1 MTDYSK
7 IEIVKAIITELLLK
21 SGIPGSVE
29 FEESITKGLV
39 FNISSPDSFLLI
51 GRQGATLHSLQ
62 ILVRA
67 LAAKKLQSQE
77 PFWFTRTPNQN
88 NQDGGAIKTT
98 ENLNVEDKGRR
109 LVFGFTLDVDD
120 YKRKREWFLKETA
133 KAAVEKAKMT
143 GRSQALEPMPNY
155 ERRLVHAYLQGHC
168 PEAESSSIG
177 DEPYRKVVIRIK
189 R

>member
-1 MTDYSK
+1 MTDYNK
-7 IEIVKAIITELLLK
+7 IEIVKNIITEILAK
-21 SGIPGSVE
+21 AEIPGSVE

-62 ILVRA
+62 ILVQA
-67 LAAKKLQSQE
+67 LTAKKLQSQE
-77 PFWFTRTPNQN
+77 PFW
-88 NQDGGAIKTT
+88 
-98 ENLNVEDKGRR
+98 
-109 LVFGFTLDVDD
+109 FTLDVDD

-143 GRSQALEPMPNY
+143 GHAQALEPMPNY
-155 ERRLVHAYLQGHC
+155 ERRLVHAYLQEHN
-168 PEAESSSIG
+168 PEVESSSIG
-177 DEPYRKVVIRIK
+177 NEPYRKVVIRIK

>member
-1 MTDYSK
+1 MTDYNK
-7 IEIVKAIITELLLK
+7 IEIVKSVITEILAK
-21 SGIPGSVE
+21 AEIPGSVE

-51 GRQGATLHSLQ
+51 GRQGATLHSIQ

-67 LAAKKLQSQE
+67 LAAKKLNSQE
-77 PFWFTRTPNQN
+77 PFW
-88 NQDGGAIKTT
+88 
-98 ENLNVEDKGRR
+98 
-109 LVFGFTLDVDD
+109 FTLDVDD

-155 ERRLVHAYLQGHC
+155 ERRLVHAYLQEHN
-168 PEAESSSIG
+168 PEVESSSIG
-177 DEPYRKVVIRIK
+177 NDPYRKVVIRIK
-189 R
+189 H